1 MRDGSCVRTVKS
13 DNNGC
18 LTEDDGWTVV
28 ETKDSVR
35 YFSNDK
41 IQASVISRRFDR
53 VEDMN
58 GYPALQIYGKPV
70 KSESSLVKSFKW
82 FYTDY
87 TYTETFPGWQE
98 SFDIPITDYVSPDEA
113 SFWFTGYPEL
123 PQGITGEELTYISDI
138 SWRIDHWYFDVMWD
152 LYFKSI
158 ASFYDEIENPPVDR
172 ETFLSMRDSVMH
184 EAWNQDVEFY
194 ENREL
199 EFLDRFFKTDAFTKA
214 DYSDEIADYGKNLWN
229 KSLGLMNLEAPYILK
244 MPGRVSDAGRG
255 QIESRC
261 EHAIHDVI
269 CTS

>member
-1 MRDGSCVRTVKS
+1 MRTTIFKFLFAITALAVVSCDEWNVEIDTQIMRDGSCVRTVKS

-18 LTEDDGWTVV
+18 LTEDDH
-28 ETKDSVR
+28 EK
-35 YFSNDK
+35 
-41 IQASVISRRFDR
+41 

-58 GYPALQIYGKPV
+58 GCPALQICGKPIR
-70 KSESSLVKSFKW
+70 SNSSLDRKFKW

-87 TYTETFPGWQE
+87 TFTETFPGWQE

-172 ETFLSMRDSVMH
+172 ETFLSMRDSVMNTAFNEDWEFWGEEGENDPLKYLDGFFH
-184 EAWNQDVEFY
+184 TKVFSETKCPEAESYGEKLWYQSIGLD
-194 ENREL
+194 EL
-199 EFLDRFFKTDAFTKA
+199 NASYA
-214 DYSDEIADYGKNLWN
+214 
-229 KSLGLMNLEAPYILK
+229 LK
-244 MPGRVSDAGRG
+244 MPGKMTKNGNFYTELAKMS
-255 QIESRC
+255 C
-261 EHAIHDVI
+261 F
-269 CTS
+269 